1 MNDLAL
7 MRKTDS
13 TKLWNNLETRT
24 EWNVLIVSASI
35 PNRSALLHILGGLP
49 LNAFTVATI
58 EQAQKVLSR
67 QSIDVIFS
75 EESLSDGSY
84 RRLLE
89 TATTTNKWKRFVV
102 MLRTGE
108 WDEYL
113 EAMRLGVTD
122 VVRCPLQPIEV
133 ALVLIALVRDRAG
146 QYALASSL
154 DNRALGHW
162 SIRWLLYERRVTGM
176 WRSRGLPSARSPAH
190 AHAVISL
197 GAFPNPTGTT

>member
-7 MRKTDS
+7 TPKTDS
-13 TKLWNNLETRT
+13 TKRWNNLETHT
-24 EWNVLIVSASI
+24 EWNVLIVSAYI

-67 QSIDVIFS
+67 QSIDVIFC

-102 MLRTGE
+102 MFRTGE

-122 VVRCPLQPIEV
+122 VVRCPLQPVEV

-146 QYALASSL
+146 Q
-154 DNRALGHW
+154 
-162 SIRWLLYERRVTGM
+162 
-176 WRSRGLPSARSPAH
+176 H
-190 AHAVISL
+190 AGVI
-197 GAFPNPTGTT
+197 A